1 MHSRWENPSGV
12 FNQNVLVENPEK
24 VLLYVWVKTDLAPN
38 IPVYIPNETYDV
50 ITELSRTYKAI
61 PSFASITISCA
72 SQENNP
78 IPKCGG
84 EYYAVL
90 NKFEEI

>member
-50 ITELSRTYKAI
+50 ITELLFTWSPIWGFGVGVYK
-61 PSFASITISCA
+61 
-72 SQENNP
+72 
-78 IPKCGG
+78 
-84 EYYAVL
+84 
-90 NKFEEI
+90 